1 MRDSLAKLYED
12 LDAEIA
18 RRGWT
23 CRACGACCEFE
34 RSGQILFCT
43 SIEADYLADGGD
55 VPDGVSDQTCPFL
68 VDDKCMRRDRRTICC
83 RTFYCQMAGT
93 GEMESLTEEYL
104 KRLKRLHVTNRVEWK
119 YARLAEHLNG
129 RKPLLHKK

>member
-1 MRDSLAKLYED
+1 MRDSLERLYQD
-12 LDAEIA
+12 LDADIA

-55 VPDGVSDQTCPFL
+55 VPDDVSDQTLP
-68 VDDKCMRRDRRTICC
+68 VPRRREVHSPRPADDLLPDLLLPDGRNRGDGVADGGISEAPEATARYEPGGVEVCA
-83 RTFYCQMAGT
+83 AG
-93 GEMESLTEEYL
+93 
-104 KRLKRLHVTNRVEWK
+104 RAPEWT
-119 YARLAEHLNG
+119 
-129 RKPLLHKK
+129 